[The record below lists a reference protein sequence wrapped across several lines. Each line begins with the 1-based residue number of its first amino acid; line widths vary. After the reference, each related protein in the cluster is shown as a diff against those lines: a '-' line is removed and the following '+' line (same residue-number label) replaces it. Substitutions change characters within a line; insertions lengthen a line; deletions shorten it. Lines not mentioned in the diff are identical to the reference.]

1 MIRCKQK
8 TVKNAARLVNQLKK
22 KEYVLSIS
30 EVKNILK
37 NQSKEE
43 LIKLVIDS
51 YKAIPELKEY
61 ITIRYAKQEEIEQI
75 AEAYKNKI
83 FNVFFPKNINAP
95 FKISN
100 AKKVISDFKKLC
112 SDEKIVLDL
121 MLYFVEMG
129 IEFTCAYGDINEG
142 FYDSVEGMYKAVVSD
157 INKCKDS
164 EIFNIYKDRIK
175 AVIKNTKGIGWGFH
189 EELKYIYSEIKWLNL
204 EEFDIDQSEMKNI
217 KEYISNRLRERKDI
231 PDLNNEKSIDEVIS
245 YVIDTDEIF
254 LSKMESQ
261 GFSFSS
267 DDEYDFIQE
276 RTGYSFELVEFIL
289 WQRYC
294 YEMEND
300 YWTYDRDKCR
310 KCGSSELYLREVP
323 NVDFADKVICKM
335 CGTEFIRN

>member
-22 KEYVLSIS
+22 KEYLLSIS
-30 EVKNILK
+30 EMKNILK

-43 LIKLVIDS
+43 LIKLVTDS
-51 YKAIPELKEY
+51 YKAIPQLKEY
-61 ITIRYAKQEEIEQI
+61 ITIRYAKQDEIEQI
-75 AEAYKNKI
+75 AEAYKN
-83 FNVFFPKNINAP
+83 N
-95 FKISN
+95 
-100 AKKVISDFKKLC
+100 
-112 SDEKIVLDL
+112 
-121 MLYFVEMG
+121 
-129 IEFTCAYGDINEG
+129 
-142 FYDSVEGMYKAVVSD
+142 
-157 INKCKDS
+157 
-164 EIFNIYKDRIK
+164 
-175 AVIKNTKGIGWGFH
+175 
-189 EELKYIYSEIKWLNL
+189 NL

-245 YVIDTDEIF
+245 YVIDSDEIF

-310 KCGSSELYLREVP
+310 KCDSSELYLKEVP
-323 NVDFADKVICKM
+323 NVDFADKVVCKL